1 MGCGVSGNMPGNPQG
16 FSAQT
21 WTCQASVQ
29 LAQGTTI
36 SSPGQAKADL
46 AAKKE
51 STAVQVA
58 SLRNQLGQS
67 EERGFGFAGKDGG
80 DSAGAAHPVS
90 DELARLTAESE
101 QLDRQIRS
109 IESINLPDDV
119 VVLKDGTW
127 TVEGDRVTF
136 HSETPYTPGQKVVVP
151 YVMKTAQ
158 GEIVKVG
165 YLPVDSIR
173 VEQPR

>member
-1 MGCGVSGNMPGNPQG
+1 
-16 FSAQT
+16 
-21 WTCQASVQ
+21 
-29 LAQGTTI
+29 LAQGATI

-46 AAKKE
+46 VAKKE
-51 STAVQVA
+51 SAAVQVA

-67 EERGFGFAGKDGG
+67 DERGFGFAGKDGE
-80 DSAGAAHPVS
+80 SAGAAHPAS
-90 DELARLTAESE
+90 DELAKLTAESE